1 MSNFQKWHG
10 FLEYVYV
17 DLFPPSRR
25 PIIHFTN
32 SDSIIH
38 NHSDFCD
45 PYVVVF
51 RNWDTEG
58 AGSFIPEYL
67 GVDML
72 RAAAY
77 RRAGVFPHLNWGEK
91 EKLSYVQVR
100 RVNKRRVLNEQE
112 LFVSITRAFTDT
124 VHLRRIV
131 DF

>member
-10 FLEYVYV
+10 FLEYVYL
-17 DLFPPSRR
+17 DLFSPLKR
-25 PIIHFTN
+25 PMIHFTS

-45 PYVVVF
+45 PLIVIF

-58 AGSFIPEYL
+58 AGYFIPELL

-77 RRAGVFPHLNWGEK
+77 RRAGVVSHMIKYQGKEVLN
-91 EKLSYVQVR
+91 YVQVS
-100 RVNKRRVLNEQE
+100 RVNKRRVLNEKEIYTSVTQTYIN
-112 LFVSITRAFTDT
+112 S
-124 VHLRRIV
+124 VHV
-131 DF
+131 